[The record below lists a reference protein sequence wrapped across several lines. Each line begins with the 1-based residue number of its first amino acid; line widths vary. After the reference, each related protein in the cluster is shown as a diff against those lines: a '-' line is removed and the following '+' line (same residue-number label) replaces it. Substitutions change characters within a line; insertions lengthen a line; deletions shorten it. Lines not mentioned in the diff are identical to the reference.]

1 MQELESQ
8 GVMVQ
13 YLAADIASEEEVHLL
28 AERSLSEF
36 GPVHGIFHAAGLPGD
51 EPIQSKTI
59 KQASKVLA
67 PKLNGTQLLE
77 KFFAHEPL
85 DFMMLCSSMGS
96 IAPVV
101 GQVDYCAANAFM
113 DAYAHGR
120 QLSKAGNIMS
130 INWNSW
136 QEVGM
141 AADMALP
148 QHLRKQNEKAS
159 YLSNAISVKDAPAI
173 FDYLLSCQVPQVLVS
188 PIDLDAVRVYTHQI
202 NTLLNPALNPD
213 TQIHDTDTPQ
223 GERPNL
229 AVDYVAPRTILEQS
243 IADIWQ
249 DLFGISPIG
258 IHDDFF
264 DLGGHSLLTTQMISK
279 MRNTFQID
287 LPVKSLFEA
296 TTIARLARVIETAA
310 QETEEIEV

>member
-1 MQELESQ
+1 
-8 GVMVQ
+8 
-13 YLAADIASEEEVHLL
+13 
-28 AERSLSEF
+28 
-36 GPVHGIFHAAGLPGD
+36 
-51 EPIQSKTI
+51 
-59 KQASKVLA
+59 
-67 PKLNGTQLLE
+67 
-77 KFFAHEPL
+77 
-85 DFMMLCSSMGS
+85 
-96 IAPVV
+96 
-101 GQVDYCAANAFM
+101 
-113 DAYAHGR
+113 
-120 QLSKAGNIMS
+120 
-130 INWNSW
+130 
-136 QEVGM
+136 
-141 AADMALP
+141 
-148 QHLRKQNEKAS
+148 
-159 YLSNAISVKDAPAI
+159 
-173 FDYLLSCQVPQVLVS
+173 VLVS

-223 GERPNL
+223 GDRPNL